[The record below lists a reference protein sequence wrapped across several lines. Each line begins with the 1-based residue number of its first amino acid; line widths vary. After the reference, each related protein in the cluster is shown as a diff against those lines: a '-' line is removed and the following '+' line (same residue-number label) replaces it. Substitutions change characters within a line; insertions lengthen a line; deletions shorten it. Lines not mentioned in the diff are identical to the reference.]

1 MIRERSGGVRGI
13 VVDAVRIEIG
23 DEGKVDGGDV
33 DGGGRDRSQ
42 GMWA

>member
-1 MIRERSGGVRGI
+1 MIRKRSGGVREL
-13 VVDAVRIEIG
+13 VVDTVRIEIR

-42 GMWA
+42 GMQV